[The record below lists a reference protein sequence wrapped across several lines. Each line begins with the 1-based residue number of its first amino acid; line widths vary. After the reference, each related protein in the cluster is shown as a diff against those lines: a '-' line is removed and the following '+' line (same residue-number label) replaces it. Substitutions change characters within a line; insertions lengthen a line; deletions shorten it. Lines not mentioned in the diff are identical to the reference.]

1 MNIVRLITDEGDSV
15 KATAKFCE
23 ASDQTVLNW
32 HDRFTQFLFVNTLDA
47 HVSFGPFCGGT

>member
-1 MNIVRLITDEGDSV
+1 MNIVRLITDEGYSV